1 VTGWA
6 AHGSSRTGGLGVL
19 CLLLACGGSTT
30 SEGTDIADLPLL
42 EVEEEAR
49 FGSVED
55 PDAGFTRIRDVDV
68 DEDGRI
74 YVLESGAQ
82 EIRVLAPDGRE
93 ERRIGREGDGPGEFR
108 RAYAIG
114 VSGDTVWALDSRLDR
129 ITLFD
134 REGEVLSTGRIEQ
147 ARVPLPT
154 CAGLLRPIG
163 MRADGYFPSEM
174 TSLVCTRDTRES
186 GVEEG
191 DSIPVP
197 RVLFD
202 ATGAVVDTIGW
213 DPIPPPTMVRP
224 PGAPEPDRRRI
235 TVGDDRYTVPTPP
248 RGLPE
253 WSALLDGRI
262 ILDAPMP
269 GRGERGTFAVT
280 RRDLE
285 GDTIYRRVFVYEPM
299 AYTDADL
306 DAIADRAIRSGA
318 TGIILAGG
326 GVVVP
331 GAEMDD
337 AERRRVAS
345 RLREAMD
352 FPDHRRAVDDA
363 WTARDGSVWIQYVR
377 PEGNPEAPSRFLV
390 LDPDGRPRGRVEL
403 PPDTEV
409 EWSRDDTF
417 WAVETDDFDVPW
429 LMRYGV
435 AR

>member
-82 EIRVLAPDGRE
+82 EIRVLAPDGSV

-147 ARVPLPT
+147 ARVTLPT
-154 CAGLLRPIG
+154 CAGLLLPIG
-163 MRADGYFPSEM
+163 MRSDGLFPSEM
-174 TSLVCTRDTRES
+174 RSIFCTRDDPES

-191 DSIPVP
+191 DSIAVP

-202 ATGAVVDTIGW
+202 AGGAVVDTVGW
-213 DPIPPPTMVRP
+213 DPIPPPTMVTP
-224 PGAPEPDRRRI
+224 PGAPERERHRI
-235 TVGDDRYTVPTPP
+235 TVDDDRYTVPSPP

-253 WSALLDGRI
+253 WAPLLDGRI

-269 GRGERGTFAVT
+269 GADGRGSFAVT
-280 RRDLE
+280 RRGLE
-285 GDTIYRRVFVYEPM
+285 GDTIYRRAFAYDAEP
-299 AYTDADL
+299 YTDADL
-306 DAIADRAIRSGA
+306 DAIADRAAGS
-318 TGIILAGG
+318 GG
-326 GVVVP
+326 G
-331 GAEMDD
+331 
-337 AERRRVAS
+337 S
-345 RLREAMD
+345 
-352 FPDHRRAVDDA
+352 
-363 WTARDGSVWIQYVR
+363 S
-377 PEGNPEAPSRFLV
+377 S
-390 LDPDGRPRGRVEL
+390 
-403 PPDTEV
+403 
-409 EWSRDDTF
+409 
-417 WAVETDDFDVPW
+417 
-429 LMRYGV
+429 
-435 AR
+435 